1 MKKLFVLVFAIALC
15 LGVLCV
21 GASADGITPSLP
33 PGSGTEEN
41 PYQIGTAVE
50 LYWFAQT
57 VNEGDYDAHAVL
69 TDNITINSD
78 VLDEN
83 GNLITGKTF
92 TQWTPIC
99 GKEIRLYDY
108 TEYTGT
114 FDGRGYTISGLYYS
128 GSVFDYIYAGLFG
141 YVGSGGRVQNVNVAD
156 SYISNNEAYGDFGG
170 VCGCNRGTIT
180 NCSFSG
186 SVTCKDTHNF
196 VGGVCGSNI
205 GTIENSYNAGTV
217 TSVGSDTYVGGV
229 CGYNPNGGTIRNCY
243 NTGAVNGENT
253 GNGYFFAGGVCG
265 SNDSNTLQST
275 ITNCYNTGSVTV
287 SGSGTNYVGGVCGN
301 NDSFDPQSMI
311 TNCYNTGSVTVSG
324 NGNIYAGGVCGYNS
338 ETITNCYWLSG
349 KADGDVG
356 SNNGTVTDVES
367 KTADQFASG
376 EVAWL
381 LQSEQND
388 DVWGQDIGEDASPL
402 LTAQNRV
409 YRALFMNGSTEHAAR
424 YCNSGGTVSL
434 PDAPDAP
441 SGQAFDG
448 WFDGDTE
455 FTEATVISS
464 DITLNAR
471 FSDILVS
478 SIRLSSAS
486 LTLQVGSTHTLTAT
500 VEPEGAAN
508 REITWSSSDTSVA
521 TVGDNGLVTA
531 VGVGTA
537 TITAS
542 AQDGSGVSAE
552 CTVTV
557 TPLPTYTV
565 TVNDSYA
572 VQSGAGS
579 YVEGASVTVSAGERA
594 GYRFA
599 GWTAEGVTLADAGA
613 ATVTFTMPAHGVTL
627 TASWDYINVPDPTY
641 KPIVDVPEGV
651 EVTTDPARPEP
662 GDTVTVTTDPAGSI
676 SVTDKDGNNVDVTRN
691 PDGSW
696 SFTQPEGAVTITF
709 TPDSGLPFTDVADG
723 AWYYDAVSYVYA
735 NSLMDGTSDTAF
747 NPNANMTRA
756 MVWAILAR
764 VDGETVT
771 GANWVETA
779 RE

>member
-1 MKKLFVLVFAIALC
+1 MENQFSTSTNFTGLDFNGTWVMSNGFDGDSSSFTRPVLLYNCESTGEIH
-15 LGVLCV
+15 
-21 GASADGITPSLP
+21 
-33 PGSGTEEN
+33 SGD
-41 PYQIGTAVE
+41 GTAGDPYKIPNLATLE
-50 LYWFAQT
+50 YYRDEINGADKEAYGSACYLLIA
-57 VNEGDYDAHAVL
+57 NIGLGGEGGDSWEPIGLH
-69 TDNITINSD
+69 TGPF
-78 VLDEN
+78 N
-83 GNLITGKTF
+83 G
-92 TQWTPIC
+92 
-99 GKEIRLYDY
+99 R
-108 TEYTGT
+108 
-114 FDGRGYTISGLYYS
+114 FDGGNHIISGLY
-128 GSVFDYIYAGLFG
+128 IYDTTDTYRGLFG
-141 YVGSGGRVQNVNVAD
+141 SID
-156 SYISNNEAYGDFGG
+156 SE
-170 VCGCNRGTIT
+170 GTVKNLT
-180 NCSFSG
+180 VSG
-186 SVTCKDTHNF
+186 SVTGREHI
-196 VGGVCGSNI
+196 GGIAGESF
-205 GTIENSYNAGTV
+205 GTISNC
-217 TSVGSDTYVGGV
+217 TSNCSVSGVSYVGGIAGSSSTISGCKNYGSV
-229 CGYNPNGGTIRNCY
+229 SSSDRGAYAGGIAGSSGGGVSNCY
-243 NTGAVNGENT
+243 NTARVSGGAANSI
-253 GNGYFFAGGVCG
+253 GGVAGVNSG
-265 SNDSNTLQST
+265 SVR
-275 ITNCYNTGSVTV
+275 NCYSSGAASGVAGSGGGSV
-287 SGSGTNYVGGVCGN
+287 S
-301 NDSFDPQSMI
+301 
-311 TNCYNTGSVTVSG
+311 NCY
-324 NGNIYAGGVCGYNS
+324 YLAES
-338 ETITNCYWLSG
+338 ETDTIE
-349 KADGDVG
+349 
-356 SNNGTVTDVES
+356 GTTF
-367 KTADQFASG
+367 KTAEQFASG

-381 LQSEQND
+381 LQSKQND

-402 LTAQNRV
+402 LTAQSRV
-409 YRALFMNGSTEHAAR
+409 YRALFMNGTTEHAAR
-424 YCNSGGTVSL
+424 YCNSGGKVSL

-455 FTEATVISS
+455 FTEATVINS
-464 DITLNAR
+464 DMTLTAR
-471 FSDILVS
+471 FSNILVS
-478 SIRLSSAS
+478 YIRLSSAS

-521 TVGDNGLVTA
+521 TVGDSGLVTA
-531 VGVGTA
+531 AGVGTA

-565 TVNDSYA
+565 AVNDSYA
-572 VQSGAGS
+572 AQSGAGS

-594 GYRFA
+594 DYRFA
-599 GWTAEGVTLADAGA
+599 GWTAVGIDLADASA
-613 ATVTFTMPAHGVTL
+613 ATVTFNMPAHGVTL

-723 AWYYDAVSYVYA
+723 AWYYDGVRYVYA
-735 NSLMDGTSDTAF
+735 SSLMDGTSDTAF

-771 GANWVETA
+771 GANWV
-779 RE
+779 

>member
-1 MKKLFVLVFAIALC
+1 M
-15 LGVLCV
+15 
-21 GASADGITPSLP
+21 T
-33 PGSGTEEN
+33 
-41 PYQIGTAVE
+41 
-50 LYWFAQT
+50 
-57 VNEGDYDAHAVL
+57 
-69 TDNITINSD
+69 
-78 VLDEN
+78 
-83 GNLITGKTF
+83 
-92 TQWTPIC
+92 
-99 GKEIRLYDY
+99 R
-108 TEYTGT
+108 
-114 FDGRGYTISGLYYS
+114 
-128 GSVFDYIYAGLFG
+128 YI
-141 YVGSGGRVQNVNVAD
+141 
-156 SYISNNEAYGDFGG
+156 
-170 VCGCNRGTIT
+170 
-180 NCSFSG
+180 
-186 SVTCKDTHNF
+186 
-196 VGGVCGSNI
+196 
-205 GTIENSYNAGTV
+205 
-217 TSVGSDTYVGGV
+217 
-229 CGYNPNGGTIRNCY
+229 
-243 NTGAVNGENT
+243 
-253 GNGYFFAGGVCG
+253 
-265 SNDSNTLQST
+265 
-275 ITNCYNTGSVTV
+275 V
-287 SGSGTNYVGGVCGN
+287 SPRS
-301 NDSFDPQSMI
+301 
-311 TNCYNTGSVTVSG
+311 
-324 NGNIYAGGVCGYNS
+324 
-338 ETITNCYWLSG
+338 
-349 KADGDVG
+349 
-356 SNNGTVTDVES
+356 
-367 KTADQFASG
+367 
-376 EVAWL
+376 
-381 LQSEQND
+381 
-388 DVWGQDIGEDASPL
+388 
-402 LTAQNRV
+402 
-409 YRALFMNGSTEHAAR
+409 GSTEHAAR

-627 TASWDYINVPDPTY
+627 TARWDYINVPDPTY

-771 GANWVETA
+771 GAAWADTA
-779 RE
+779 RAWAMAEGVSDGADPNGLVTREQFATMLYRYAGEPASNYSLGAYTDADSVSSWAEPAMRWAVEHGIITGVTESTLAPQGTATRAQCAAMLMRFVEL

>member
-1 MKKLFVLVFAIALC
+1 ME
-15 LGVLCV
+15 
-21 GASADGITPSLP
+21 S
-33 PGSGTEEN
+33 
-41 PYQIGTAVE
+41 
-50 LYWFAQT
+50 
-57 VNEGDYDAHAVL
+57 
-69 TDNITINSD
+69 
-78 VLDEN
+78 
-83 GNLITGKTF
+83 
-92 TQWTPIC
+92 
-99 GKEIRLYDY
+99 
-108 TEYTGT
+108 
-114 FDGRGYTISGLYYS
+114 
-128 GSVFDYIYAGLFG
+128 
-141 YVGSGGRVQNVNVAD
+141 
-156 SYISNNEAYGDFGG
+156 
-170 VCGCNRGTIT
+170 
-180 NCSFSG
+180 
-186 SVTCKDTHNF
+186 
-196 VGGVCGSNI
+196 CGSSCLVN
-205 GTIENSYNAGTV
+205 GY
-217 TSVGSDTYVGGV
+217 DYVGGV
-229 CGYNPNGGTIRNCY
+229 VGWNSGGTVTGCF
-243 NTGAVNGENT
+243 NTGSVRSTGFSSYAGGIVGWSNISDSRVNGC
-253 GNGYFFAGGVCG
+253 V
-265 SNDSNTLQST
+265 
-275 ITNCYNTGSVTV
+275 NTGSVTGTASRSKAGGIV
-287 SGSGTNYVGGVCGN
+287 GLSSSSTISGCTNYGAVTGEGANSNVGGIVGCIVGG
-301 NDSFDPQSMI
+301 SVS
-311 TNCYNTGSVTVSG
+311 NCYNTASVSGGDANSIGGVAGFNSGSVSNCYSSGADSGVAGSVGGSVS
-324 NGNIYAGGVCGYNS
+324 NCYYLAES
-338 ETITNCYWLSG
+338 ETDTIE
-349 KADGDVG
+349 
-356 SNNGTVTDVES
+356 GTTF
-367 KTADQFASG
+367 KTAEQFASG

-381 LQSEQND
+381 LQYGQTD

-409 YRALFMNGSTEHAAR
+409 YRVLFMDGGTEHAAR
-424 YCNSGGTVSL
+424 YCNSGGKVNL
-434 PDAPDAP
+434 PGEPDAP

-448 WFDGDTE
+448 WFYGDTE

-464 DITLNAR
+464 DMTLNAR
-471 FSDILVS
+471 FSNILVS
-478 SIRLSSAS
+478 YIQLSSGS

-735 NSLMDGTSDTAF
+735 NGLMDGVSASEF
-747 NPNANMTRA
+747 NPDGTMTRA

-779 RE
+779 REWAMANGVSDGENSDGHVTREQLATMLWRYAGEPASSYPLSAFTDADSVSDYAATAMAWAVEHGIISGVTDTTLVPQGTATRAQCAAMLMRFVENVK